1 LAFDVFAKNDG
12 LDMSSAADIPII
24 TMELFTKFQ
33 ARFYADPVDGIIAVL
48 GFYRRVV
55 DLDGTQIIVFNL
67 YGEYYAIEGVS
78 THYGGQLSGGSV
90 DYDKIICP
98 RYAARFCIRTG
109 VALSASAYE
118 PTITF
123 PVRMKKMA

>member
-1 LAFDVFAKNDG
+1 MAFDVGAKNDG

-24 TMELFTKFQ
+24 TMELFTKFH
-33 ARFYADPVDGIIAVL
+33 ARFYADPVDEIITVL

-78 THYGGQLSGGSV
+78 TIMV
-90 DYDKIICP
+90 DNSAAAVLTAIKIFVDATP
-98 RYAARFCIRTG
+98 HVF
-109 VALSASAYE
+109 VFE
-118 PTITF
+118 PEWHCLR
-123 PVRMKKMA
+123 PHMSRPLRSRCV